1 MASDRHRRGSGP
13 VAKQEEPEMRDMT
26 AFQETMRARLREM
39 GAIIDTLT
47 RRAEALQTEARV
59 QLIAAIQDM
68 RVRQNAIQNQLA
80 QLQHAGSDAAE
91 RGMQSAERAIADFD
105 SLVAN
110 TARRFESE
118 REVYLAQAEAQ
129 LRRWGGMIDEYA
141 GHAAES
147 ARAGR
152 TEFNRIVD
160 DLRAKQRALQNRFAD
175 INNAS
180 QTAWQAFKFSF
191 DAARDDLERAGTSA
205 TSAFGSLMGL
215 GEKTQKT
222 AAQKTGKASTPAA
235 RTATQT
241 RRAKT
246 STGTKARAAKSARS
260 KTRTAKRGKAGQA
273 GKAKSRAAAKPT
285 TRRAAKA
292 RSTMAAKAKKTK
304 TKAKR
309 APAKRKTAKRKTA
322 KKK

>member
-1 MASDRHRRGSGP
+1 
-13 VAKQEEPEMRDMT
+13 MRDMK
-26 AFQETMRARLREM
+26 AFQDSMRARLREM

-68 RVRQNAIQNQLA
+68 RVRQNAIQNQLT
-80 QLQHAGSDAAE
+80 QLQHSGAEAAE

-105 SLVAN
+105 MLVAN

-129 LRRWGGMIDEYA
+129 LRRWSGMIDEYSA
-141 GHAAES
+141 HAAER

-152 TEFNRIVD
+152 SEFSRIVD

-180 QTAWQAFKFSF
+180 QTAWQAFRFSF

-205 TSAFGSLMGL
+205 TSAFGAMMGF

-222 AAQKTGKASTPAA
+222 AAQKTGKASRPTAS
-235 RTATQT
+235 TATRT
-241 RRAKT
+241 RGAKSAT
-246 STGTKARAAKSARS
+246 RTKARAAKSARS
-260 KTRTAKRGKAGQA
+260 KAQSAKRGKAGRA
-273 GKAKSRAAAKPT
+273 GKAKAGSAAGPT
-285 TRRAAKA
+285 ERRAAKA
-292 RSTMAAKAKKTK
+292 RSTMAAKAKKK
-304 TKAKR
+304 SSRAKAK
-309 APAKRKTAKRKTA
+309 PKRKAKRKTA

>member
-1 MASDRHRRGSGP
+1 M
-13 VAKQEEPEMRDMT
+13 QDMK
-26 AFQETMRARLREM
+26 AFQDSMGARLREM

-68 RVRQNAIQNQLA
+68 RVRQNAIQNQLN
-80 QLQHAGSDAAE
+80 QLQHAGAEAAE

-105 SLVAN
+105 TLVAN

-118 REVYLAQAEAQ
+118 REVYLAQADAQ
-129 LRRWGGMIDEYA
+129 LRRWSAMIDEYST
-141 GHAAES
+141 HAAER

-180 QTAWQAFKFSF
+180 QNAWQAFKFSF
-191 DAARDDLERAGTSA
+191 DAARDDLERASTSA
-205 TSAFGSLMGL
+205 TSAFGALMGF
-215 GEKTQKT
+215 GEKTKT
-222 AAQKTGKASTPAA
+222 AAQKTGKASGPAA
-235 RTATQT
+235 SMTA
-241 RRAKT
+241 RPSRAA
-246 STGTKARAAKSARS
+246 SGARSKARAAKSVGAKS
-260 KTRTAKRGKAGQA
+260 RTAKRGKSGRA
-273 GKAKSRAAAKPT
+273 GKAKAGAAARPAV
-285 TRRAAKA
+285 RRAAKA
-292 RSTMAAKAKKTK
+292 RSTMAAKAKKTTKRK
-304 TKAKR
+304 TKAK
-309 APAKRKTAKRKTA
+309 AKTTKRKTTRRA

>member
-1 MASDRHRRGSGP
+1 M
-13 VAKQEEPEMRDMT
+13 QDMK
-26 AFQETMRARLREM
+26 AFQDSMGARLREM

-68 RVRQNAIQNQLA
+68 RVRQNAIQNQLN
-80 QLQHAGSDAAE
+80 QLQHAGTEAAE

-105 SLVAN
+105 TLVAN

-118 REVYLAQAEAQ
+118 REVYLAQADAQ
-129 LRRWGGMIDEYA
+129 LRRWSAMIDEYST
-141 GHAAES
+141 HAAER

-180 QTAWQAFKFSF
+180 QNAWQAFKFSF
-191 DAARDDLERAGTSA
+191 DAARDDLERASTSA
-205 TSAFGSLMGL
+205 TSAFGALMGL
-215 GEKTQKT
+215 GEKTKT
-222 AAQKTGKASTPAA
+222 ATQKTGKASGPAA
-235 RTATQT
+235 STTA
-241 RRAKT
+241 RPSRAA
-246 STGTKARAAKSARS
+246 SGARPKARAAKSARGKS
-260 KTRTAKRGKAGQA
+260 RTAKRGKPGRA
-273 GKAKSRAAAKPT
+273 GKAKAGAAARPAI
-285 TRRAAKA
+285 RRAAKA
-292 RSTMAAKAKKTK
+292 RSTMAAKAKKAT
-304 TKAKR
+304 
-309 APAKRKTAKRKTA
+309 KRKTTRKAKTTKRKTTRRA

>member
-1 MASDRHRRGSGP
+1 
-13 VAKQEEPEMRDMT
+13 MRDMK
-26 AFQETMRARLREM
+26 AFQDSMRARLREM

-59 QLIAAIQDM
+59 QLIASIQDM

-80 QLQHAGSDAAE
+80 QLQHAGADAAE

-105 SLVAN
+105 TLVAT

-129 LRRWGGMIDEYA
+129 LRRWSGMIDEYA
-141 GHAAES
+141 AHASER

-152 TEFNRIVD
+152 SEFNRVVD

-205 TSAFGSLMGL
+205 ASAFGAMMGV

-222 AAQKTGKASTPAA
+222 AAQKTGKASRPTASTAA
-235 RTATQT
+235 RT
-241 RRAKT
+241 RRA
-246 STGTKARAAKSARS
+246 SKSARG
-260 KTRTAKRGKAGQA
+260 KARTAKRGKAGRA
-273 GKAKSRAAAKPT
+273 GKAKAGTAARPT
-285 TRRAAKA
+285 VRRAAKA
-292 RSTMAAKAKKTK
+292 RSTMAAKAKKATK
-304 TKAKR
+304 RKTTRAKAKTT
-309 APAKRKTAKRKTA
+309 AKRKTTRRKTA

>member
-1 MASDRHRRGSGP
+1 M
-13 VAKQEEPEMRDMT
+13 QDMK
-26 AFQETMRARLREM
+26 AFQESMGARLREM

-68 RVRQNAIQNQLA
+68 RVRQNAIQNQLN
-80 QLQHAGSDAAE
+80 QLQHAGAEAAE

-105 SLVAN
+105 TLVAN

-118 REVYLAQAEAQ
+118 REVYLAQADAQ
-129 LRRWGGMIDEYA
+129 LRRWSALIDEYST
-141 GHAAES
+141 HAAER

-180 QTAWQAFKFSF
+180 QNAWQAFKFSF
-191 DAARDDLERAGTSA
+191 DAARDDLERASTSA
-205 TSAFGSLMGL
+205 ASAFSALMGL
-215 GEKTQKT
+215 GEKTQKI
-222 AAQKTGKASTPAA
+222 AAQKTGKASRPTASTAA
-235 RTATQT
+235 RPS
-241 RRAKT
+241 RAA
-246 STGTKARAAKSARS
+246 TGTPSKARAAKSAQGKARS
-260 KTRTAKRGKAGQA
+260 AKRGKTAGA
-273 GKAKSRAAAKPT
+273 GKAKAGAAARPAV
-285 TRRAAKA
+285 RRAAKA
-292 RSTMAAKAKKTK
+292 RSTMAAKAKKTTKRK
-304 TKAKR
+304 TKAKTT
-309 APAKRKTAKRKTA
+309 KRKTTRRA